1 MFKKKYKVSLYP
13 NIKRNYIY
21 IYIVYTKKKN
31 TYIITKFFIRLFVGA
46 TSVLTT
52 SVKNQKPN

>member
-13 NIKRNYIY
+13 NIKRIY